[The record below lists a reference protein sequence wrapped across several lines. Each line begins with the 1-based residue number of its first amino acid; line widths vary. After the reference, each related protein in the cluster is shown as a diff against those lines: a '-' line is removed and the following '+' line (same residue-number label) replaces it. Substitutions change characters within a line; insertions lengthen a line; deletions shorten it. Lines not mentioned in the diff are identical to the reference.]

1 MSHFLVRHDYDV
13 NPPNEAFYGGL
24 AGRTWT
30 YDNEFSFLFLK
41 LDRLLKN
48 SSPEEIASIW
58 QIERVQLFSHP
69 QITFKLT
76 EAGSILVNCMSFAP
90 YTAKTSI
97 SILQT
102 LFAEQT
108 EIGKLYELVVTT
120 LSGLYR
126 YRIGDVVKI
135 ARFHNNCPVVEY
147 QYRQG
152 QILNVRAEKTS
163 ERIFYDALKSVLNQ
177 EGQRFRLVD
186 YTCAE
191 SIMLDDE
198 SRALK
203 TADVKGTAPFYVVFL
218 ELSSGKLEEEEM
230 KTLENKVCK
239 LR

>member
-1 MSHFLVRHDYDV
+1 
-13 NPPNEAFYGGL
+13 
-24 AGRTWT
+24 
-30 YDNEFSFLFLK
+30 
-41 LDRLLKN
+41 
-48 SSPEEIASIW
+48 
-58 QIERVQLFSHP
+58 
-69 QITFKLT
+69 
-76 EAGSILVNCMSFAP
+76 MSFAP

-163 ERIFYDALKSVLNQ
+163 ERVFYDALKSVLNQ

-191 SIMLDDE
+191 SIMFDDE

-218 ELSSGKLEEEEM
+218 ELSSGKLEDEEI

>member
-1 MSHFLVRHDYDV
+1 M
-13 NPPNEAFYGGL
+13 
-24 AGRTWT
+24 
-30 YDNEFSFLFLK
+30 
-41 LDRLLKN
+41 
-48 SSPEEIASIW
+48 
-58 QIERVQLFSHP
+58 
-69 QITFKLT
+69 
-76 EAGSILVNCMSFAP
+76 
-90 YTAKTSI
+90 
-97 SILQT
+97 QT

-163 ERIFYDALKSVLNQ
+163 ERVFYDALKSVLNH

-218 ELSSGKLEEEEM
+218 ELSSGKLEDEEI
-230 KTLENKVCK
+230 KTLESKVGVK